1 MTAVL
6 DFFSTDRWS
15 NLANTGTAG
24 CQHRVAEE
32 YHPYGNKP
40 RAFFFFS
47 AGEGEGGRSR
57 RGLGTRKTFSKRF
70 LNSPSL
76 SNE

>member
-32 YHPYGNKP
+32 YHPYGNKLL
-40 RAFFFFS
+40 AFFFL
-47 AGEGEGGRSR
+47 AGAGG
-57 RGLGTRKTFSKRF
+57 GGVGGVWVQEKHLVKISKF
-70 LNSPSL
+70 PFFK
-76 SNE
+76 

>member
-32 YHPYGNKP
+32 YHPYGNKL
-40 RAFFFFS
+40 RAFFFFGGG
-47 AGEGEGGRSR
+47 AGEWGGRSR
-57 RGLGTRKTFSKRF
+57 RGLGTGKTFSKNF
-70 LNSPSL
+70 
-76 SNE
+76 

>member
-32 YHPYGNKP
+32 YHPYGNKLL
-40 RAFFFFS
+40 AFFF
-47 AGEGEGGRSR
+47 GGGGGRRSR
-57 RGLGTRKTFSKRF
+57 RGLGTGKTFSKNF
-70 LNSPSL
+70 
-76 SNE
+76 

>member
-40 RAFFFFS
+40 RAFFFFWR
-47 AGEGEGGRSR
+47 GRGREGGV
-57 RGLGTRKTFSKRF
+57 GGVWVEEKHLVKDF
-70 LNSPSL
+70 
-76 SNE
+76 

>member
-32 YHPYGNKP
+32 YHPNGNKL
-40 RAFFFFS
+40 RAFFLGG
-47 AGEGEGGRSR
+47 AGAGRGGV
-57 RGLGTRKTFSKRF
+57 GGVLVTI
-70 LNSPSL
+70 
-76 SNE
+76 

>member
-40 RAFFFFS
+40 RAFFFFF
-47 AGEGEGGRSR
+47 GGGGGGR
-57 RGLGTRKTFSKRF
+57 
-70 LNSPSL
+70 
-76 SNE
+76 EE